1 VSPEWGHSGLVLR
14 DPREDSTMIVD
25 DEDPNGGMQPAAVLL
40 EPILGG
46 GISAVE

>member
-1 VSPEWGHSGLVLR
+1 MGQPGLVLR
-14 DPREDSTMIVD
+14 DPREDSTMMID
-25 DEDPNGGMQPAAVLL
+25 DEDPNGGMLPAAVLL